1 MTRRFLH
8 PRVVL
13 PAIGVVLIIAW
24 IAFTIAA
31 DITVRR
37 AFYDPLGMSG
47 VFDTRIR
54 WTLLLAG
61 AGVVLAFILAL
72 PVWLVGRALGRDEV
86 RQPRPKRPTGP
97 LTEEEIERLT
107 QRLDVADLMELTTP
121 EEEPE
126 PDPVVTDDAHRRTLR
141 WGARGGAAVTFL
153 LVVGVLAPG
162 LVASRDRL
170 LAAWNAVPF
179 GRDDPVFGRDIG
191 FFVFTEPAIRDVV
204 QVLSSAL
211 FLSALGVLATGL
223 SIWYSERQRGALL
236 RSVAVL
242 DRTLRAAFLLGGA
255 FLLCMA
261 VLLWLSR
268 YTLTVGLGEVIAGA
282 GAATRD
288 IDIPTRAVG
297 AVTLAVLALGLMAL
311 SGRRLRQRMG
321 ITRIG
326 TAVPLALGVWAATAV
341 ALVVVAS
348 PWWLVLALPLVA
360 GAVVAWRGRGQ
371 AWGREDTPVWG
382 VPVFCAASAIL
393 LSALGPVGALLNDAI
408 VLRGTQLQVEED
420 NIQATL
426 DSTRLASGIV
436 EAETV
441 RAEYK
446 ANGVTEQ
453 ALRDAPASVDSLRF
467 LDPGPALQAC
477 RRLQAR
483 AQFYDCID
491 VDLDRY
497 VLGGRKRTVFSIGR
511 EIDYTKAPDFQRRHF
526 TYTHGYGLILAPV
539 NEIDPESGRPQ
550 WVAGNIPQT
559 GLEPELTHPEIYFGA
574 QPDMPW
580 AVANTTQSVF
590 DGLQNRN
597 DVTWC
602 TGEDAARCGEEGGTG
617 IRIGSGWRRIAI
629 TQFLGGLP
637 YIGGGRRVWNATS
650 GSDRA
655 PANADSSLLLYRDI
669 GSRMRELAPF
679 LVPDSDPW
687 FAAAQGRLWVLQNM
701 YVATDRYPYA
711 ANFNGVNYQRQP
723 VVAAM
728 DAYSGETHVFVT
740 DPDEPMIA
748 TWRKVYPDLFTDG
761 DRMDELAPG
770 LRAHMRY
777 GEDLFD
783 FQSQAAQRFHVEDV
797 NTFYN
802 GAEAWAPTQER
813 LGAGIDGTLQ
823 PSAARFTYAVLPG
836 ERTERFVL
844 VRSFKPQAADRAIGF
859 SGWLAVSSEPDDFG
873 RMTLLNFQAAGS
885 QLESLD
891 TFTGN
896 LGRNSE
902 LAEEINQRRDNVLRG
917 NALVVPVGEGLL
929 YVQPLYLDSGVA
941 TELPSLW
948 RVVVGLGRS
957 GQVFSA
963 PTFDAALAL
972 ALGSDGDP
980 VGGDGDGN
988 PTVAAL
994 LERASAEFEAYR
1006 RAAGE
1011 GDFAEAGRRLGNTQ
1025 RLIERARVLAR
1036 QQQQGNGAGG

>member
-1 MTRRFLH
+1 MTRRILH

-13 PAIGVVLIIAW
+13 PVVGVLVVLALIALRV
-24 IAFTIAA
+24 AA
-31 DITVRR
+31 EITVKR
-37 AFYDPLGMSG
+37 AFYGSLDMAG
-47 VFDTRIR
+47 VYDTRLGWNLILAGIGLLGA
-54 WTLLLAG
+54 LLLA
-61 AGVVLAFILAL
+61 V
-72 PVWLVGRALGRDEV
+72 PVWMVGRALGREDV
-86 RQPRPKRPTGP
+86 RPSARPRRPTGP

-107 QRLDVADLMELTTP
+107 RRLDVADLTVLAQGD
-121 EEEPE
+121 
-126 PDPVVTDDAHRRTLR
+126 DPVEEAPPPDDAQRRAMR
-141 WGARGGAAVTFL
+141 WGARGGAVVTFL
-153 LVVGVLAPG
+153 LIAGVLAPG

-170 LAAWNAVPF
+170 FAAWNAVPF
-179 GRDDPVFGRDIG
+179 DRTDPVFGRDIG

-204 QVLSSAL
+204 QVTASAL
-211 FLSALGVLATGL
+211 FLAALGVLATGL

-236 RSVAVL
+236 RSVSVL

-261 VLLWLSR
+261 ALLWLSR
-268 YTLTVGLGEVIAGA
+268 YTLTAGPGDVIAGA

-297 AVTLAVLALGLMAL
+297 AVTLAVLSLGLMAL

-326 TAVPLALGVWAATAV
+326 TAVPLALLVWAVTAV
-341 ALVVVAS
+341 VLVVVAS
-348 PWWLVLALPLVA
+348 PWWLVLALPLVVA
-360 GAVVAWRGRGQ
+360 AVLAWRGRGL

-382 VPVFCAASAIL
+382 VPAFCAASAIL

-408 VLRGTQLQVEED
+408 VLRGTQLQVEQE
-420 NIQATL
+420 NIQATI
-426 DSTRLASGIV
+426 DATRIASGIDGAKEV
-436 EAETV
+436 AAQYEA
-441 RAEYK
+441 
-446 ANGVTEQ
+446 NQVTEQ
-453 ALRDAPASVDSLRF
+453 AVREAPASVDSLRF

-483 AQFYDCID
+483 AQYYDCVD

-497 VLGGRKRTVFSIGR
+497 ELAGRKRTVFSIGR

-539 NEIDPESGRPQ
+539 NEIDPESGRPR
-550 WVAGNIPQT
+550 WVAGDIPQT
-559 GLEPELTHPEIYFGA
+559 GIEPPLTHPEIYFGA
-574 QPDMPW
+574 QPGMPW

-590 DGLQNRN
+590 DGLQNRT

-617 IRIGSGWRRIAI
+617 IRIGSGWQRIAI

-650 GSDRA
+650 GSERA

-669 GSRMRELAPF
+669 GSRMQEIAPF

-687 FAAAQGRLWVLQNM
+687 FAAAEGRLWVLQNL

-711 ANFNGVNYQRQP
+711 ANFNGANYQRQP

-728 DAYSGETHVFVT
+728 DAYSGRTYLFVT
-740 DPDEPMIA
+740 DPREPMIA
-748 TWRKVYPDLFTDG
+748 TWRKVYPGLFTDG
-761 DRMDELAPG
+761 AQMDRLAPG
-770 LRAHMRY
+770 LRDHLRY

-783 FQSQAAQRFHVEDV
+783 FQSQASQRFHVSDV
-797 NTFYN
+797 NDFYN
-802 GAEAWAPTQER
+802 GAQAWAPTEER
-813 LGAGIDGTLQ
+813 LGGGVDGSLQ
-823 PSAARFTYAVLPG
+823 VSAARYTYAVLPG
-836 ERTERFVL
+836 EQRERFLL
-844 VRSFKPQAADRAIGF
+844 VRTFKPAARDRAIGF

-873 RMTLLNFQAAGS
+873 RLTLLNFQAGGS

-917 NALVVPVGEGLL
+917 NALVVPVGKGLL
-929 YVQPLYLDSGVA
+929 YVQPLYLDSGG
-941 TELPSLW
+941 ELPSLW

-957 GQVFSA
+957 GQVFA
-963 PTFDAALAL
+963 GPTFDAALGL
-972 ALGSDGDP
+972 ALGNGGG
-980 VGGDGDGN
+980 GGDGTAN
-988 PTVAAL
+988 LTVAAL

-1006 RAAGE
+1006 QAAGE
-1011 GDFAEAGRRLGNTQ
+1011 GDFAEAGRRLGNAQ
-1025 RLIERARVLAR
+1025 RLLERARVLAR
-1036 QQQQGNGAGG
+1036 QAQQGEAGG